1 MDINERLRA
10 AAQLLKKADALL
22 VTAGAGMGVDS
33 GLPDFRVA
41 NILRDGRLLHEAR
54 TEAFAL
60 VESDPGLSRPEHRL
74 LKEVLIRRW
83 GGKLQLAKT
92 G

>member
-1 MDINERLRA
+1 MEQTNDGFKIAEEDLRIRGPGD
-10 AAQLLKKADALL
+10 L
-22 VTAGAGMGVDS
+22 MGIRQS

-60 VESDPGLSRPEHRL
+60 VESDPGLFRPEHRL